1 MISFHILWTSPPR
14 LIFVICKS
22 RLYFRIKH
30 NTVDHKFGQLSS
42 VVVSP
47 DDSDEKIQIDVFR
60 LNSNDRAECLS
71 WLQCCILCVH
81 WGHQWDVWLSG
92 GRVCSES
99 QHPCTTQD
107 GCGPKS
113 GCVWTIPGIIRP
125 RIFIIRILEIYMK
138 YILPFS
144 AQKFAMDLHYFL
156 WLLHSQT
163 LTFDH
168 EACLEC
174 DKVYLSNSGVT
185 VHMNKTQK
193 D

>member
-1 MISFHILWTSPPR
+1 MKTGIKTTMISFHILWTSPPR

-22 RLYFRIKH
+22 WLYFRIKH
-30 NTVDHKFGQLSS
+30 NIMSQLVTHKFGQLSS
-42 VVVSP
+42 VGVSS

-92 GRVCSES
+92 GRVFSES
-99 QHPCTTQD
+99 QHPCTTQH

-113 GCVWTIPGIIRP
+113 DCVLTIPSIIRP
-125 RIFIIRILEIYMK
+125 RIFIIRVLEIYMK

-144 AQKFAMDLHYFL
+144 VQKFATRAPTAFR
-156 WLLHSQT
+156 W
-163 LTFDH
+163 
-168 EACLEC
+168 
-174 DKVYLSNSGVT
+174 
-185 VHMNKTQK
+185 
-193 D
+193 

>member
-1 MISFHILWTSPPR
+1 MILKR
-14 LIFVICKS
+14 KS
-22 RLYFRIKH
+22 K
-30 NTVDHKFGQLSS
+30 
-42 VVVSP
+42 
-47 DDSDEKIQIDVFR
+47 IDVLR

-81 WGHQWDVWLSG
+81 WGLQWDVWLSG

-113 GCVWTIPGIIRP
+113 GCVWTIPSIIRP

-144 AQKFAMDLHYFL
+144 VKKFAMDLHYFF

-163 LTFDH
+163 LTVYH
-168 EACLEC
+168 KACLEC

-193 D
+193 GYFHLVDKN